1 MLLVYMEFWNLVSN
15 KQPRQRTIYDHIL
28 MRAYSTTS
36 YFINLCLVLY
46 QDLQA
51 LEKNENHLAYSFVIF
66 IILLC
71 WAIYKN

>member
-1 MLLVYMEFWNLVSN
+1 
-15 KQPRQRTIYDHIL
+15 